1 MTRRHLQIAYITV
14 VRVSEKT
21 SYNHLYQYTFIA
33 FTRIMIASRSI
44 LSGGCR
50 VGGVTRETSRTSKHR
65 YPASS
70 STTKIPLR
78 THHVLA
84 SSSSNTHRG
93 ASAAAAA
100 ATGACVMCKSVRMTA
115 ACSATTAVNSALR
128 RKNSNSGAAS
138 DIQNKYFH
146 STSNINYH
154 VTTASSAMSIK
165 HSNIQGVV
173 VGRHHHFGNGLSSA
187 HPLLITASAKSL
199 PAISSS
205 RASKPTSVAKASS
218 FTGATIH
225 SSSSASSTT
234 PNFLLEATFGG
245 LTGHF
250 SGSSSG
256 TINES
261 TTWTIRELTGAIAFA
276 SAVTTGSLFL
286 GPFDKL
292 RGNEGGGGSSSGGG
306 GGNNNKYEHSYE
318 TAAKE
323 KEEENNVSV
332 GIATAPTPY
341 EVSEGMFLHVFI

>member
-1 MTRRHLQIAYITV
+1 
-14 VRVSEKT
+14 
-21 SYNHLYQYTFIA
+21 
-33 FTRIMIASRSI
+33 
-44 LSGGCR
+44 
-50 VGGVTRETSRTSKHR
+50 
-65 YPASS
+65 
-70 STTKIPLR
+70 
-78 THHVLA
+78 
-84 SSSSNTHRG
+84 
-93 ASAAAAA
+93 
-100 ATGACVMCKSVRMTA
+100 
-115 ACSATTAVNSALR
+115 
-128 RKNSNSGAAS
+128 
-138 DIQNKYFH
+138 
-146 STSNINYH
+146 
-154 VTTASSAMSIK
+154 MSIK

-205 RASKPTSVAKASS
+205 RASKPTSVAKACSI
-218 FTGATIH
+218 TGATIH